1 VSGTSNHI
9 IRDAIFRIVSPVEFR
24 EAIEIPF
31 QLIRTGRYPEILSH
45 DFAPSFGKKGR
56 KLHGILV
63 LGGILDK
70 F

>member
-1 VSGTSNHI
+1 MSGTSNHI

-31 QLIRTGRYPEILSH
+31 QVIRQAVILK
-45 DFAPSFGKKGR
+45 SFHMISPLLLEKNGP
-56 KLHGILV
+56 KLHGIWV

>member
-31 QLIRTGRYPEILSH
+31 QVIRTGRYPEILSH
-45 DFAPSFGKKGR
+45 DFAPSFGKNGR
-56 KLHGILV
+56 KLHRILV
-63 LGGILDK
+63 LSGILDK